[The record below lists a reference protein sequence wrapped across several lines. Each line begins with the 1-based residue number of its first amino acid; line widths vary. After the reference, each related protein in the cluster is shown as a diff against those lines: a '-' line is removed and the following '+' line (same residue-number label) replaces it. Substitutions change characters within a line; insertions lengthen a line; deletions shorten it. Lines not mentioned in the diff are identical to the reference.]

1 MKNSNWYRRLD
12 AVGGWLL
19 FAISSV
25 VYLLTMEPTA
35 SFWDCGEFI
44 ACGHKLIVGHP
55 PGAPF
60 FMLLMRLFTMFAPSP
75 EQVGVYANSLSALAS
90 GATVMFLY
98 WSIAYMARRMVVGD
112 RTTDPS
118 PWQAVL
124 IIGAAAVGAL
134 CYTFSDTFWFSAV
147 EGEVYA
153 LSSLFT
159 AVVFWA
165 ILKWDAEADA
175 PHANRWIVLIALLMG
190 LSIGVH
196 LLNLL
201 AIPAIVLV
209 YYFRRYTFSWWGV
222 TRAMIV
228 AGAILLTV
236 LYGVIQGLVVIASWF
251 ELLFVNGMSLP
262 FLSGALFFFALL
274 VVGLVLGMVYTYR
287 RRASVANLLFT
298 CATMLLIG
306 YSSYAVI
313 VIRSLANPTLDQN
326 GADNMFALKSYLN
339 REQYGDRPLMT
350 GPYFT
355 APVVDYTEG
364 SPVYAPRG
372 DRYEVVNRR
381 SEPVY
386 DKRFVT
392 PFPRMWSREPI
403 HVQGYKGWVNIKG
416 RSVEVIGPDG
426 KMERVVIPTFGENL
440 LFFFRYQVG
449 FMYWRYFM
457 WNFCGRQNDYQGYGH
472 DLLRGNWVSGIPLVD
487 TPRLGPQDQLPEPY
501 RSNRAHNR
509 YYMLPLLLGLAGM
522 MSQFRR
528 RPKDATVVLTLFFLT
543 GIAIVMYLNQKPYEP
558 RERDYTFAASFYAFA
573 IWVGVG
579 VVPLA
584 GLLGRLLRERIGAAV
599 AIALSLL
606 LVPCIM
612 ARENWDD
619 HDRSGRYVSVDF
631 GKNMLNTSGKNGILF
646 TYADNDTFPLWYAQE
661 AEGFRTDVRICNLTY
676 LGGDWYVDVMSRKA
690 YDGDPLPF
698 GMERK
703 DYLEGNND
711 VVVMQDLLKRPYD
724 LKESLGFVL
733 SGDPNARISSPM
745 VGGGYIS
752 RLPTNRFTVPA
763 DRRVAEEL
771 VPPQFHGQLLDTVL
785 LSPKGSLLYKNG
797 FAMYCLLANNE
808 WRRPMYYS
816 PLLPKDMYWGLDRY
830 FATDGLVSEVFP
842 VSFSDGAVRVDTA
855 RSYQNLVERYSFRS
869 INAPSVYLDETCKRM
884 IEYYVRGFATTAEG
898 LAQMGDSAKCVR
910 LLDHCFASLPPAR
923 VDWSYNWLPMIEC
936 YYRCGEKAK
945 GAERVLEYAGQ
956 CIDQVH
962 FMQLLPEHL
971 QRMAQNEYSMAM
983 AVLEQLVRMAKAH
996 GDEETLAIIE
1006 KQMGSLF

>member
-1 MKNSNWYRRLD
+1 M
-12 AVGGWLL
+12 GGWLL

-124 IIGAAAVGAL
+124 IMGAAAVGAL

-222 TRAMIV
+222 TKAMIV

-372 DRYEVVNRR
+372 DRFEVVNRR

-386 DKRFVT
+386 D
-392 PFPRMWSREPI
+392 
-403 HVQGYKGWVNIKG
+403 
-416 RSVEVIGPDG
+416 
-426 KMERVVIPTFGENL
+426 
-440 LFFFRYQVG
+440 
-449 FMYWRYFM
+449 
-457 WNFCGRQNDYQGYGH
+457 
-472 DLLRGNWVSGIPLVD
+472 
-487 TPRLGPQDQLPEPY
+487 
-501 RSNRAHNR
+501 
-509 YYMLPLLLGLAGM
+509 
-522 MSQFRR
+522 
-528 RPKDATVVLTLFFLT
+528 
-543 GIAIVMYLNQKPYEP
+543 
-558 RERDYTFAASFYAFA
+558 
-573 IWVGVG
+573 
-579 VVPLA
+579 
-584 GLLGRLLRERIGAAV
+584 
-599 AIALSLL
+599 
-606 LVPCIM
+606 
-612 ARENWDD
+612 
-619 HDRSGRYVSVDF
+619 
-631 GKNMLNTSGKNGILF
+631 
-646 TYADNDTFPLWYAQE
+646 
-661 AEGFRTDVRICNLTY
+661 
-676 LGGDWYVDVMSRKA
+676 
-690 YDGDPLPF
+690 
-698 GMERK
+698 
-703 DYLEGNND
+703 
-711 VVVMQDLLKRPYD
+711 
-724 LKESLGFVL
+724 
-733 SGDPNARISSPM
+733 
-745 VGGGYIS
+745 
-752 RLPTNRFTVPA
+752 
-763 DRRVAEEL
+763 
-771 VPPQFHGQLLDTVL
+771 
-785 LSPKGSLLYKNG
+785 
-797 FAMYCLLANNE
+797 
-808 WRRPMYYS
+808 
-816 PLLPKDMYWGLDRY
+816 
-830 FATDGLVSEVFP
+830 
-842 VSFSDGAVRVDTA
+842 
-855 RSYQNLVERYSFRS
+855 
-869 INAPSVYLDETCKRM
+869 
-884 IEYYVRGFATTAEG
+884 
-898 LAQMGDSAKCVR
+898 
-910 LLDHCFASLPPAR
+910 
-923 VDWSYNWLPMIEC
+923 
-936 YYRCGEKAK
+936 
-945 GAERVLEYAGQ
+945 
-956 CIDQVH
+956 
-962 FMQLLPEHL
+962 
-971 QRMAQNEYSMAM
+971 
-983 AVLEQLVRMAKAH
+983 
-996 GDEETLAIIE
+996 
-1006 KQMGSLF
+1006 